1 MGITFGDYLI
11 DSGYYEIT
19 PEQERERDM
28 SNENLLRLADNIAA
42 HGSSITYPSRG
53 AAQEVRNV
61 VRELAAVLRA
71 TSAEQIET
79 HKRITEAV
87 FEVLGSVRDPFQD
100 NAQAISDAIWRA
112 LVVSEEKGEKS

>member
-1 MGITFGDYLI
+1 MTTSDT
-11 DSGYYEIT
+11 DS
-19 PEQERERDM
+19 
-28 SNENLLRLADNIAA
+28 LLRLADNIAV

-61 VRELAAVLRA
+61 VRELATALRA

-87 FEVLGSVRDPFQD
+87 FEVLHKYRIEDD
-100 NAQAISDAIWRA
+100 NVVNAYQAVSSEISDAIWAA
-112 LVVSEEKGEKS
+112 LSRPER